1 MYLLLVAI
9 RLQMS
14 DLIPNYPPWGSWAF
28 LELHCHHFQAPQLF
42 CPWWIPLSL
51 EKEKRLYVYPL
62 FHFYFVLKRIISLMK
77 LKAFLITETRMYL
90 PITALFNYMR
100 TLNFKSQLTIIFIYC
115 IFHMFSIWR
124 NEPWNTETHKTDQI
138 NQSKSQITNH
148 DLLNFLK
155 QASVFPKKSAKIID
169 SSKECKHRLAF
180 QLRRW
185 HVLKSAVK
193 CMLNEHG
200 DLQNKEVN

>member
-9 RLQMS
+9 HLQMS
-14 DLIPNYPPWGSWAF
+14 DLIPNYPQWGNWSF
-28 LELHCHHFQAPQLF
+28 PGLNCFHFQAPQLF
-42 CPWWIPLSL
+42 CLGWIPLSL

-77 LKAFLITETRMYL
+77 LKAFLIMETRTYF
-90 PITALFNYMR
+90 PITALFNYTW
-100 TLNFKSQLTIIFIYC
+100 TLNFKSQLTIIFIYS
-115 IFHMFSIWR
+115 IFHVLSIWR

-155 QASVFPKKSAKIID
+155 QASVFPKRSAKIID

-180 QLRRW
+180 KLRRW